1 VWLSDAGAAAGVLVT
16 GDRQWQLTMAN
27 EATHAA
33 RSNCSFAAVRLQL
46 LSPLIASASVDVF
59 LTSAYVRLET
69 KSAVAL
75 WLSIHCLVIGLR
87 CYVDS
92 YTSWVGNVQSK

>member
-1 VWLSDAGAAAGVLVT
+1 MWLSDAGAAAGVLVT
-16 GDRQWQLTMAN
+16 SDRQWQLTMAN

-59 LTSAYVRLET
+59 SRQLTFGWRQKVP
-69 KSAVAL
+69 
-75 WLSIHCLVIGLR
+75 WLCGSVFIV
-87 CYVDS
+87 
-92 YTSWVGNVQSK
+92 W